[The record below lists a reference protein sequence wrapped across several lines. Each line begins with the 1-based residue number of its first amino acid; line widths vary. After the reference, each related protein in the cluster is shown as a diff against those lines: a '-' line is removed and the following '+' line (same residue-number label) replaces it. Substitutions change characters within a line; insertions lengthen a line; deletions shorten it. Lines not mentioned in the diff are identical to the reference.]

1 MPKATSKAKTAKPKT
16 ATSKT
21 AKPKKQNYQH
31 EPLPAKGE
39 VVAHQNL
46 TLVEVADPAELSS
59 FLVDKRLKDY
69 ILTTLSP
76 TEAVILPEHSKAFIA
91 ALQKAGH
98 TPKVSE
104 L

>member
-1 MPKATSKAKTAKPKT
+1 MPKKSTKT
-16 ATSKT
+16 TSKT
-21 AKPKKQNYQH
+21 KAQNYQH
-31 EPLPAKGE
+31 EPLPEKGE

-46 TLVEVADPAELSS
+46 TLVEVSDPAELSS
-59 FLVDKRLKDY
+59 FLADKRLKDY

-76 TEAVILPEHSKAFIA
+76 TEALVLPEHSKAFIA

-104 L
+104 A

>member
-1 MPKATSKAKTAKPKT
+1 MPKTSKKTTKKT
-16 ATSKT
+16 SSKVTKAT
-21 AKPKKQNYQH
+21 YQH
-31 EPLPAKGE
+31 EPLPEKGE

-46 TLVEVADPAELSS
+46 TLIEVADPAELSS

-76 TEAVILPEHSKAFIA
+76 TEALVLPEHSKTFIT

-104 L
+104 F

>member
-1 MPKATSKAKTAKPKT
+1 MPKATKPKT
-16 ATSKT
+16 SK
-21 AKPKKQNYQH
+21 ANNSKAQNYQH

-46 TLVEVADPAELSS
+46 TLVEVADPSELSS

-76 TEAVILPEHSKAFIA
+76 TTAVVLPEHSKAFIA

-104 L
+104 F

>member
-1 MPKATSKAKTAKPKT
+1 MPKATSKSKTKAVKPKT
-16 ATSKT
+16 
-21 AKPKKQNYQH
+21 QNYQH

-39 VVAHQNL
+39 VVAHQSL

-76 TEAVILPEHSKAFIA
+76 TEAVVLPEHSKAFIT